1 MAVGT
6 GAISLQEVATELG
19 LDSTTNLIAC
29 FNNANP
35 AGFDPTYAI
44 PDEQSLSEFR
54 GYDLAAE
61 TLTTDPANLSTT
73 ILGALNGR
81 SVTVTVT
88 SNTSWNVINLDSA
101 TWLSF
106 IPTSATG
113 NGSFTITADTNLNP
127 PPSRSARIRV
137 VTSTLTSTLLIEQ
150 EGNA

>member
-19 LDSTTNLIAC
+19 LGSTTNLIAC

-61 TLTTDPANLSTT
+61 TLTTDPVSGSTI
-73 ILGALNGR
+73 ILGALDSR
-81 SVTVTVT
+81 SDIIAIT
-88 SNTSWNVINLDSA
+88 SNTTWDVINLDSV

-106 IPTSATG
+106 LPTSGSG
-113 NGSFTITADTNLNP
+113 NGSVTVTADQNLNP
-127 PPSRSARIRV
+127 TSRSGRIRV
-137 VTSTLTSTLLIEQ
+137 RTSTLQSTILIEQ
-150 EGNA
+150 SGNA

>member
-19 LDSTTNLIAC
+19 LGSTTNLVAC

-61 TLTTDPANLSTT
+61 TLTTDPANGSTI
-73 ILGALNGR
+73 ILGALNGL
-81 SVTVTVT
+81 SSNITVT
-88 SNTSWNVINLDSA
+88 SNTSWNVVNVDSA

-106 IPTSATG
+106 TPASGSG
-113 NGSFTITADTNLNP
+113 NGTVTVTADTNLNP
-127 PPSRSARIRV
+127 TTRTARIRV
-137 VTSTLTSTLLIEQ
+137 RTSTLTSTLFIEQ
-150 EGNA
+150 SGNA